1 MFGLLGWLFGGSF
14 VAAILALL
22 TQAIYN
28 AIVPEINAATNA
40 VRATL
45 FTGIW
50 AGTTG
55 FVGRY
60 GFRRQMRSWRKKIPF
75 AQGKGKGT
83 ETTKG

>member
-14 VAAILALL
+14 VAALLAML

-28 AIVPEINAATNA
+28 AVVPEVTAASNAI
-40 VRATL
+40 RATL
-45 FTGIW
+45 FTSVW

-60 GFRRQMRSWRKKIPF
+60 GFKRQMRQWRR
-75 AQGKGKGT
+75 KGSFGRNNDQSG
-83 ETTKG
+83 E